1 MARTKSNTSVKSI
14 VEKLE
19 VGDSYEFVNK
29 GYVSVSS
36 MISQLK
42 RDLPQNK
49 EKRFKVKSVHQEVE
63 GFASWYNT
71 IVTRVQ

>member
-14 VEKLE
+14 VENLE
-19 VGDSYEFVNK
+19 VGDSHEFVNK

-42 RDLPQNK
+42 KDLPENK
-49 EKRFKVKSVHQEVE
+49 VKRFKVKSIHQEVE
-63 GFASWYNT
+63 GMASWYNT